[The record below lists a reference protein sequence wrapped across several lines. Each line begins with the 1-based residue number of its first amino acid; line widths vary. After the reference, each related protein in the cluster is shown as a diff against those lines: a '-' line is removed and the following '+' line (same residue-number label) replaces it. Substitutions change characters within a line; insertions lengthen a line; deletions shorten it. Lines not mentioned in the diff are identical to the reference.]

1 MRRGSSK
8 IDEER
13 VCIDALVQYLK
24 GIGAIS
30 GIEAQEEADDPPDY
44 WLKFGEYR
52 FAVEITSIVED
63 HGYAALCNALHHSIK
78 AQIESDYSVSG
89 KYAVEFF
96 RHPEIP
102 QRWTRE
108 WKKLVA
114 DAATKIRGLAGS
126 APDSESK
133 VFKDT
138 SGHITVSKWS
148 AEGRSVGMCR
158 IPEAK
163 YEVEAQDELS
173 RLLEQAIGK
182 KFQKLQKKGVMA
194 VCPDVILLLYDAYGY
209 GSIETARSAVLNVK
223 GYEWLHSIFWA
234 TSFSDR
240 PNVMYPDSPGRA
252 GGFLYSKSEGWRQR
266 T

>member
-24 GIGAIS
+24 GVGAIS
-30 GIEAQEEADDPPDY
+30 GIEAQEVADDPPDY
-44 WLKFGEYR
+44 WLKVGEYR

-63 HGYAALCNALHHSIK
+63 LGYAALCTALLRSIK
-78 AQIESDYSVSG
+78 AQIESDDSVSG

-102 QRWTRE
+102 KKRTRD
-108 WKKLVA
+108 WKNLVA

-138 SGHITVSKWS
+138 SGHIIVSKWS
-148 AEGRSVGMCR
+148 AEGRSIGMCR

-163 YEVEAQDELS
+163 YEVEAQAELS
-173 RLLEQAIGK
+173 LLLEQAIGK
-182 KFQKLQKKGVMA
+182 KFQTLQKKGVMA

-223 GYEWLHSIFWA
+223 NYEWLHSIFWA

-240 PNVMYPDSPGRA
+240 PNVMYPDSPGRD
-252 GGFLYSKSEGWRQR
+252 GCFLYSKCEGWRQ
-266 T
+266 